1 MESIPALLGMGAG
14 ALFPSDQYHPIVKIA
29 VGAAI
34 GWTLQKLP
42 SVITVMKLM
51 VPKQNAVFINE
62 NGPIY
67 EALETYVIDKYQ
79 QNIRTCRLEPRQ
91 GEIKCTLS
99 NVEFMKG
106 VFDTFENEKLEL
118 YIVDP
123 KGQCETGDKLRA
135 MFMSYVP
142 YMAPS
147 GGDSISGSN
156 SPHNN
161 SQNLQ
166 NRMIV
171 VSSSKLTVSQLRKYI
186 ASVCKYTSGI
196 EAAITKM
203 YISSSEEKEGKNG
216 KTTTNAKWELVHV
229 KTNKRLSNTILSRKV
244 ENELV
249 KDIKLFFDS
258 EQWYNARGVPYKR
271 AYILT
276 GIPGSGKCLGLDTP
290 IIMRDGSIKM
300 VQDIKVG
307 EILMGDDSTPRNVLN
322 TTNGKD
328 MMYNVEQG
336 YGDDYIVNE
345 AHILSLKLSKSPRI
359 QHREGRKAYGLY
371 WYDDRMLKYKNFSY
385 KDQDSQIVL
394 ENAKEFLST
403 LPRNGTVIDISIAE
417 YLQTTSSWKKAY
429 KGFKTGVDYP
439 EIGDDLLID
448 PYVLGCWLGDGT
460 SSKPE
465 ITTCDKEILDAFT
478 NAYPNLNPRVDAAG
492 ITYHMSCGKK
502 KGYNPLL
509 ISLQS
514 LKLINNKHIPDT
526 YLYNSREVR
535 KALLAGLIDTDGYLN
550 VNACYEI
557 IQKNVILSSQIVKLS
572 RSLGYRATIKE
583 VVKSCTYK
591 GEKRSGKYM
600 RMYISGVDDLPVR
613 LERKRSRPAR
623 TDKSPLVYDINV
635 SQLKKDKYYGF
646 EIDGNGRFLLGDF
659 TVTHNTSVIKSVA
672 AEYNLPVFI
681 IDFQVVTTNSE
692 FSRLMKEI
700 SYYTSNSPYILAFED
715 LDRSS
720 IFDRYGR
727 SGNINIQCLLN
738 EIDGLVET
746 HGRLLFIT
754 ANDDSVFKEVSENA
768 LVRPGRIDRTIDIGA
783 CDFDQVQR
791 LLFHFFGLHESI
803 EQLQEKDMGGPYAPA
818 QIIEI
823 VQSHMEDEDPEQVIG
838 KLFKRKIAN
847 GNGESVVH
855 NPVSSVLVP
864 GGSCNTM
871 EEKRYLRIRSQLNY
885 NQKDKRKIE
894 SEIKRL
900 EKDIKQLPDKRKKC
914 QKKIQAHQAK
924 LETTKQKVDKCQTNL
939 RSSKEGLKKK
949 NLKVPKAPAPS
960 KGRYGRRRPARA
972 QRLRN

>member
-1 MESIPALLGMGAG
+1 MDSIPALLGMGAG
-14 ALFPSDQYHPIVKIA
+14 ALFPGDQNPIVKIV

-34 GWTLQKLP
+34 GWTLQHLP
-42 SVITVMKLM
+42 SVSTVMKLM

-62 NGPIY
+62 RGPIY

-91 GEIKCTLS
+91 GEVKCTLS

-106 VFDTFENEKLEL
+106 VFDTFENEQIEL

-123 KGQCETGDKLRA
+123 KGKCETGNKLRA

-147 GGDSISGSN
+147 DGGSISDSN

-161 SQNLQ
+161 SLQ
-166 NRMIV
+166 SRMIV
-171 VSSSKLTVSQLRKYI
+171 VSSSKLTVRQLRKYI
-186 ASVCKYTSGI
+186 EGVCKYTSAN

-216 KTTTNAKWELVHV
+216 KISTNAKWELVHV

-244 ENELV
+244 EDELV

-271 AYILT
+271 GYILT
-276 GIPGSGKCLGLDTP
+276 GVPGSGKCLGLNTP
-290 IIMRDGSIKM
+290 IIMIDGSIKM

-307 EILMGDDSTPRNVLN
+307 EILMGDDSTPRNVLS
-322 TTNGKD
+322 TINGKD
-328 MMYNVEQG
+328 IMYEVEQG
-336 YGDDYIVNE
+336 YGDNYIVNE
-345 AHILSLKLSKSPRI
+345 AHILSLKLSKSPQI
-359 QHREGRKAYGLY
+359 QHRDSRKSYKLS
-371 WYDDRMLKYKNFSY
+371 WYDDRKLKSKSFSY
-385 KDQDSQIVL
+385 RNQDLSMVL
-394 ENAKEFLST
+394 KNVKEFASV
-403 LPRNGTVIDISIAE
+403 LPIRGNVIDISIAE

-429 KGFKTGVDYP
+429 KGFKTGVDYS

-502 KGYNPLL
+502 KGHNPLL

-514 LKLINNKHIPDT
+514 LKLINNKHIPDV

-557 IQKNVILSSQIVKLS
+557 IQKNKVLSSQIVKLS

-613 LERKRSRPAR
+613 LERKRSRPTR
-623 TDKSPLVYDINV
+623 TDKSPLVYNINV

-720 IFDRYGR
+720 IFDRYG
-727 SGNINIQCLLN
+727 GNGRINIQCLLN

-768 LVRPGRIDRTIDIGA
+768 LVRPGRIDRTVNIGV

-803 EQLQEKDMGGPYAPA
+803 EDLQEKDMGGPYAPA

-823 VQSHMEDEDPEQVIG
+823 IQSHMKDEGPEQVIG

-847 GNGESVVH
+847 DNGESVVH
-855 NPVSSVLVP
+855 NPVSSVHVP
-864 GGSCNTM
+864 GASYNTN
-871 EEKRYLRIRSQLNY
+871 EEKRYVRTRRQLTNI
-885 NQKDKRKIE
+885 QKDKKKME
-894 SEIKRL
+894 SQIQQL
-900 EKDIKQLPDKRKKC
+900 EKDIKQLPEERKKC
-914 QKKIQAHQAK
+914 QKKIQVYRAK
-924 LETTKQKVDKCQTNL
+924 LEAAKQKVDKCQKTL
-939 RSSKEGLKKK
+939 QSSKEGLKKK
-949 NLKVPKAPAPS
+949 NLKVPQMPAPS
-960 KGRYGRRRPARA
+960 KGGRGCKRRVSRRRRG
-972 QRLRN
+972 L